1 MTADS
6 PCYPDTNGDY
16 PMDRRALLT
25 AIAGAAAAGACCTRR
40 EDDGA
45 GTDRA
50 GRPTLAIDSEGP
62 GRWRI
67 RSWQWR
73 ANAWRPRIARARRAG
88 GKIEIDGAIDAADR
102 AEVIA
107 RLRA

>member
-1 MTADS
+1 
-6 PCYPDTNGDY
+6 
-16 PMDRRALLT
+16 MDRRALLT
-25 AIAGAAAAGACCTRR
+25 SIAGAAAAGACTRR
-40 EDDGA
+40 DDDDA
-45 GTDRA
+45 GTDRT

-73 ANAWRPRIARARRAG
+73 ANAWRPLIARARRTG

-107 RLRA
+107 RLSA

>member
-1 MTADS
+1 
-6 PCYPDTNGDY
+6 
-16 PMDRRALLT
+16 MDRRTLL
-25 AIAGAAAAGACCTRR
+25 ASIGATAAGSACSAK
-40 EDDGA
+40 DDSGA
-45 GTDRA
+45 ERT
-50 GRPTLAIDSEGP
+50 GRPTLAIDPVGP

-73 ANAWRPRIARARRAG
+73 EDAWRPLIASAKRTDVGIAISG
-88 GKIEIDGAIDAADR
+88 TIDAADR

>member
-1 MTADS
+1 
-6 PCYPDTNGDY
+6 
-16 PMDRRALLT
+16 MDRRAMLT
-25 AIAGAAAAGACCTRR
+25 SIAGAAAASACTRR
-40 EDDGA
+40 DDDDAGA
-45 GTDRA
+45 DHT
-50 GRPTLAIDSEGP
+50 GRPTLAIESEGP

-73 ANAWRPRIARARRAG
+73 ANAWRPRIAQARLTG
-88 GKIEIDGAIDAADR
+88 GKIEISGPIDAADR

>member
-1 MTADS
+1 
-6 PCYPDTNGDY
+6 
-16 PMDRRALLT
+16 MDRRALLT
-25 AIAGAAAAGACCTRR
+25 SIAGAAAVGACARR
-40 EDDGA
+40 DDDDA

-73 ANAWRPRIARARRAG
+73 ANAWRPLIARARRTG

-107 RLRA
+107 RLSA

>member
-1 MTADS
+1 
-6 PCYPDTNGDY
+6 
-16 PMDRRALLT
+16 MDRRALLT
-25 AIAGAAAAGACCTRR
+25 AIVGAAAAGACTRR
-40 EDDGA
+40 DDDGA

-107 RLRA
+107 RLGA

>member
-1 MTADS
+1 
-6 PCYPDTNGDY
+6 
-16 PMDRRALLT
+16 MDRRTLIT
-25 AIAGAAAAGACCTRR
+25 SIAGVAAACGCTAK
-40 EDDGA
+40 DDTGA
-45 GTDRA
+45 GKA

-73 ANAWRPRIARARRAG
+73 ENAWRPLIARAKRTDTGIRISG
-88 GKIEIDGAIDAADR
+88 TIDAADR

-107 RLRA
+107 RLRT

>member
-1 MTADS
+1 
-6 PCYPDTNGDY
+6 
-16 PMDRRALLT
+16 MDRRALLP
-25 AIAGAAAAGACCTRR
+25 AIAGAAADGACTRR
-40 EDDGA
+40 DDDGA

-73 ANAWRPRIARARRAG
+73 ANAWRPLIARARRAG

>member
-1 MTADS
+1 
-6 PCYPDTNGDY
+6 
-16 PMDRRALLT
+16 MDRRILLT
-25 AIAGAAAAGACCTRR
+25 SMAAAAAASACTRR
-40 EDDGA
+40 DDNGDAGA
-45 GTDRA
+45 ERT

-73 ANAWRPRIARARRAG
+73 ANAWRPRIAQARLTG
-88 GKIEIDGAIDAADR
+88 GKIEISGPIDAADR

-107 RLRA
+107 RLRRA

>member
-1 MTADS
+1 
-6 PCYPDTNGDY
+6 
-16 PMDRRALLT
+16 MDRRALLT
-25 AIAGAAAAGACCTRR
+25 SIAGAVAVGACARR
-40 EDDGA
+40 DDDDA

-73 ANAWRPRIARARRAG
+73 ANAWRPRIARARRTG
-88 GKIEIDGAIDAADR
+88 GTIEIDGTIDAADR
-102 AEVIA
+102 AEVIV
-107 RLRA
+107 RLSA

>member
-1 MTADS
+1 
-6 PCYPDTNGDY
+6 
-16 PMDRRALLT
+16 MDRRAMLT
-25 AIAGAAAAGACCTRR
+25 SIAGAAAASACTRR
-40 EDDGA
+40 DDDDAGA
-45 GTDRA
+45 DHT
-50 GRPTLAIDSEGP
+50 GRPTLAIESEGP

-73 ANAWRPRIARARRAG
+73 ANAWRPLIARARQTG

>member
-1 MTADS
+1 
-6 PCYPDTNGDY
+6 
-16 PMDRRALLT
+16 MDRRALLT
-25 AIAGAAAAGACCTRR
+25 SIAGAAAASACTRR
-40 EDDGA
+40 DDDNTGA
-45 GTDRA
+45 GRA

-73 ANAWRPRIARARRAG
+73 ANAWRPLIARARRTG

-107 RLRA
+107 QFRA